1 MGGLADKTE
10 DHVKRVHQDGKC
22 NERIYYGITNFQQS
36 QISQLKDN
44 DMMTNLKVKLKSEPI
59 KRYFKK

>member
-22 NERIYYGITNFQQS
+22 NERIYYGLTNFQQS
-36 QISQLKDN
+36 QISQLTN
-44 DMMTNLKVKLKSEPI
+44 NYMMKNPIVKLKSEQI
-59 KRYFKK
+59 KNN